1 MAKENNMNN
10 KKYNKSTLRWIYST
24 SKKYHPH
31 LIFLIVLNGVFS
43 VISIVFALFCRG
55 IIDSATEGNKE
66 AVIHNGV
73 GLFAVIASMLII
85 RLVCNNLNE
94 IIHAGLEKEY
104 KSRILSQLL
113 KKSFKS
119 TSVYHSGDLLN
130 RMFSDV
136 SVISNGI
143 TELLPNLIGL
153 ITRLIAAAAV
163 LMTLDLQ
170 FTLLFIIAGLIVFSV
185 SRFLRS
191 KIKQLHNAVQET
203 QGKVRSFLQE
213 TLEGIMVIKIFGA
226 EEKMCR
232 LNDENQQTHY
242 KARMKRK
249 NISII
254 ANSGF
259 GFIFQ
264 TGYLYSIIWGAFGIV
279 NGTMSYGTLTAI
291 LQLVNQIQQ
300 PFASLSGLLP
310 RFFGMTAS
318 AERIIEL
325 EALPDEAVSD
335 KKADYNSLNK
345 ICIKN
350 LSFSYGEN
358 NVLSNVNIDIEKN
371 KFTSLTG
378 ISGGGKS
385 TLFYLLL
392 GIFEPQ
398 EGTIDFESKNGS
410 FKPGTQTRNLFA
422 YVPQG
427 NMLFSGTVK
436 ENITFLN
443 ESASEEEIINAA
455 KTACAYDFIM
465 DLPDK
470 METKIGENGFGISE
484 GQAQR
489 IAVARAVLSGAP
501 ILLLDEATSAL
512 DEKTEALLLSNLSR
526 LTDKTVLIVTHRR
539 AALDI
544 CPKHLIL
551 KDGEITYGNL

>member
-1 MAKENNMNN
+1 MD
-10 KKYNKSTLRWIYST
+10 KKRYDKSTLRWIFKT

-31 LIFLIVLNGVFS
+31 LVFLILSNTIFS
-43 VISIVFALFCRG
+43 VISIIFALFCRG
-55 IIDSATEGNKE
+55 IIDGATAGSKE
-66 AVIHNGV
+66 LVIQNSF
-73 GLFAVIASMLII
+73 GLFAIIFTMLAI

-94 IIHAGLEKEY
+94 IVHAGLEKEY
-104 KSRILSQLL
+104 RSHILSLLL

-119 TSVYHSGDLLN
+119 TSSYHSGELLN

-136 SVISNGI
+136 TVVTDGI
-143 TELLPNLIGL
+143 TSILPNLVGL

-170 FTLLFIIAGLIVFSV
+170 FTLLFIVVGIVVFTV
-185 SRFLRS
+185 SRFLRG
-191 KIKQLHNAVQET
+191 KIKHLHKEVQET
-203 QGKVRSFLQE
+203 QGKMRSFLQE
-213 TLEGIMVIKIFGA
+213 TLENLMVIKVFGS
-226 EEKMCR
+226 EDKMCR
-232 LNDENQQTHY
+232 LNEEKQQIHY

-249 NISII
+249 TISIL

-264 TGYLYSIIWGAFGIV
+264 MGYLYSIIWGAFGII
-279 NGTMSYGTLTAI
+279 NGTMTYGTLTAI

-325 EALPDEAVSD
+325 ENLPDEAVSEE
-335 KKADYNSLNK
+335 KADYDSLNK
-345 ICIKN
+345 ISIRN

-358 NVLSNVNIDIEKN
+358 NVLRNVNIDIEKN
-371 KFTSLTG
+371 QFTSLTG

-392 GIFEPQ
+392 GIFELE
-398 EGTIDFESKNGS
+398 EGSINFECNNGIFS
-410 FKPGTQTRNLFA
+410 PGSQTRELFT

-427 NMLFSGTVK
+427 NMLFSGTVR

-443 ESASEEEIINAA
+443 DNASEEEIINAM

-465 DLPDK
+465 ELPDK
-470 METKIGENGFGISE
+470 LDTKIGENGFGISE

-489 IAVARAVLSGAP
+489 IAVARAILSNAP
-501 ILLLDEATSAL
+501 IMLLDEATSAL
-512 DEKTEALLLSNLSR
+512 DENTESMLLESLSKLKNR
-526 LTDKTVLIVTHRR
+526 TVLVVTHRK

-544 CPKHLIL
+544 CPRHLIL
-551 KDGEITYGNL
+551 KDGEITYEQL